1 LGHSQLLGFAILIN
15 SSILILAGA
24 VFYYGDGKTSAPD
37 GISDLFDA
45 FDLVEQYIG
54 RAFALLFAI
63 GLLASG
69 QAASLTVTL
78 SGQIVGEGFIAWQ
91 TVPWKRRLITRLIG
105 IVPSLAVSLAVG
117 RSGIDDLLVGSQVA
131 LSIVLTFVTIP

>member
-1 LGHSQLLGFAILIN
+1 MLGFALLVN
-15 SSILILAGA
+15 SAILILAGA
-24 VFYYGDGKTSAPD
+24 VFYYGEGKTAAPD
-37 GISDLFDA
+37 GVSDLFDA
-45 FDLVEQYIG
+45 FDLVERYIG
-54 RAFALLFAI
+54 RGFAILFAI

-78 SGQIVGEGFIAWQ
+78 SGQIIGEGFIAWR
-91 TVPWKRRLITRLIG
+91 TVPWKRRIITRLIG

-117 RSGIDDLLVGSQVA
+117 RSGIDDLLIGSQVA